1 MVYVFV
7 GGVINEEV
15 NDDVEVEVN
24 VINFGVVDV
33 IELVVEKGLIV

>member
-1 MVYVFV
+1 MFV